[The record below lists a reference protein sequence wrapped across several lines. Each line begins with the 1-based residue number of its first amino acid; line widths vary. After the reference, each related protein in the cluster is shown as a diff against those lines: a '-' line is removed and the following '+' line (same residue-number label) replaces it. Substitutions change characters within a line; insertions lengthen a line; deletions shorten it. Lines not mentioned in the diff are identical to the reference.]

1 MGDCRLPEKGKLGIH
16 AALFDQM
23 GQAVGLDLQEEAISG
38 RLTFDEIAEAVLRC
52 SRCAH
57 PDTCQDWLGSTDRDA
72 VGGIAPDY
80 CRNRD
85 LLEYLREPS
94 EK

>member
-38 RLTFDEIAEAVLRC
+38 RLNFDEIAGV
-52 SRCAH
+52 
-57 PDTCQDWLGSTDRDA
+57 
-72 VGGIAPDY
+72 
-80 CRNRD
+80 
-85 LLEYLREPS
+85 
-94 EK
+94 